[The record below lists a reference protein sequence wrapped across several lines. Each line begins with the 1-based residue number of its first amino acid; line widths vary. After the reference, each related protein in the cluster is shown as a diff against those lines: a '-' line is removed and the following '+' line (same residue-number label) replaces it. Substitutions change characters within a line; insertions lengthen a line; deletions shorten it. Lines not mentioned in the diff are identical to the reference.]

1 MWWYFLTFCLLLHES
16 SPFPK
21 KYVADENTF
30 FNIVGVFKESDKVPM
45 LALNESCNNVV
56 EDSLRLRA
64 VLVTPNR
71 TDSYAVWSSLC
82 SRDERPIAVFGPQS
96 EISDVAVRQQ
106 CVRAHIPHL
115 QAVWQPYD
123 PDLDNEEEQSPEEE
137 PMAESR
143 RRRSETNAAEGE
155 GEEEQEEIPEFKPI
169 TINFYPDSDDIAIAY
184 AKLLSLYGWT
194 KFAALYEDDF
204 GLLRIQKIIAEHSTE
219 WPLFVRKL
227 NPEESNYE
235 VFKGL
240 RDYKV
245 DRVLLDCR
253 GERIMKYMRE
263 AQQMNVV
270 DNYRAFIFV
279 SLDASVAATDLVRLD
294 SNSTWLSLTEYD
306 QLNDT
311 QNPLSTRVPIWKNTT
326 GKPHVT
332 EFKLDAILLN
342 DLAKHVIKSI
352 DKDGVDD
359 MKEPPSI
366 CLNVEENEEP
376 WKYGATLQ
384 NNILNTITT
393 GVSGRIQFDAKGR
406 RVNYTLFVNEIYMKQ
421 RRTIGRWDANEPDH
435 IQVLSAL
442 GKENATE
449 TASKHFIIISR
460 KAKPYFYDKE
470 PCVGSNCSEEDDGEK
485 YEGFSVDLVRE
496 IFRVMREE
504 FVPSRDYTYTFVNDE
519 DKSYGAINPKTKKWD
534 GLIGDLLDKKADLA
548 VCDLTI
554 TEERKKAVDFSV
566 PFMSLGISIL
576 FTQEHKVTPGMFS
589 FLNPYTFDVWM
600 HTATAYCIVS
610 LVLFICARI
619 SPADW
624 ENPQPCDK
632 DPEELE
638 NIWNFKNCAWMTM
651 GSIMTQGCD
660 ILPKALGSRWV
671 CATWWFFAMIVCQTY
686 IATLSASMTS
696 ALEDEPINGV
706 EDLAKQN
713 KILYGAI
720 KDGSTYNFFKNSND
734 KTYQQIFQFMDKN
747 PAVLV
752 NSNDEG
758 EKRVLSEQR
767 KNKYAFFMEST
778 TIEYKLKRDCRLK
791 KVGGQLDSKDYG
803 IAMPANSPFRTDI
816 NRAILRLKE
825 MTDLDRLKNKWWNEM
840 YNATE
845 CPKADASDV
854 EGDLELV
861 NLMGLFVVLVFGL
874 FVCLFITAAE
884 FMDEVRNIVVR
895 EQVTHKE
902 AFIKELKASLNFFQL
917 QKPVLRNPS
926 RAPSVVSDKSQLE
939 EKQARRTEVVEKF
952 TENFMDME
960 KMVQ

>member
-1 MWWYFLTFCLLLHES
+1 MWSCFLIFSLLLHECT
-16 SPFPK
+16 PFPK
-21 KYVADENTF
+21 KYVADVKTYF
-30 FNIVGVFKESDKVPM
+30 DIVGIFKESDKVPM
-45 LALNESCNNVV
+45 LALNESCANVD
-56 EDSLRLRA
+56 ENSLKLRL
-64 VLVTPNR
+64 VHVVPNR
-71 TDSYAVWSSLC
+71 TDSYAVWNELC
-82 SRDERPIAVFGPQS
+82 NTAARPIAVFGPQS
-96 EISDVAVRQQ
+96 EISDIAVRHQ
-106 CVRAHIPHL
+106 CARAHIPHL

-123 PDLDNEEEQSPEEE
+123 PDLVK
-137 PMAESR
+137 
-143 RRRSETNAAEGE
+143 
-155 GEEEQEEIPEFKPI
+155 FKPI

-204 GLLRIQKIIAEHSTE
+204 GLLRIQKIIAEYSTD

-227 NPEESNYE
+227 NPDETNYE

-245 DRVLLDCR
+245 DRVLLDCQ
-253 GERIMKYMRE
+253 GERIMKYMNE
-263 AQQMNVV
+263 AKQMNIV
-270 DNYRAFIFV
+270 DNYRHFIFV
-279 SLDASVAATDLVRLD
+279 SLDGSVAATDLLLLD
-294 SNSTWLSLTEYD
+294 SNSTFLSLTEYD

-326 GKPHVT
+326 GNPHVT

-342 DLAKHVIKSI
+342 DLANHVIKSI
-352 DKDGVDD
+352 NGDD
-359 MKEPPSI
+359 VEKMKHPPSI
-366 CLNVEENEEP
+366 CLNSEENEEP
-376 WKYGATLQ
+376 WEYGATLQ

-393 GVSGRIQFDAKGR
+393 GVSGRIQFDENGKR
-406 RVNYTLFVNEIYMKQ
+406 INYTLFVNELYMKQ
-421 RRTIGRWDANEPDH
+421 RRTIGRWNAIEPDH
-435 IQVLSAL
+435 IHMLNER
-442 GKENATE
+442 GRENATE
-449 TASKHFIIISR
+449 TTKKHFIIISR
-460 KAKPYFYDKE
+460 RARPYFDVKQ
-470 PCVGSNCSEEDDGEK
+470 PCVGDNCSEEDDGEEF
-485 YEGFSVDLVRE
+485 EGFSVDLVRE
-496 IFRVMREE
+496 IFKVINTEFQPKRE
-504 FVPSRDYTYTFVNDE
+504 YTYEFRNDNQ
-519 DKSYGAINPKTKKWD
+519 SYGAYDPKTKKWD

-589 FLNPYTFDVWM
+589 FLNPYTFDVWI

-696 ALEDEPINGV
+696 ALEDEPINSV

-720 KDGSTYNFFKNSND
+720 KGGSTYNFFKNSND
-734 KTYQQIFQFMDKN
+734 KTYQQIFQFMNKN

-752 NSNDEG
+752 NTNDEG

-767 KNKYAFFMEST
+767 KNRYAFFMEST
-778 TIEYKLKRDCRLK
+778 TIEYKLKRNCNLK

-825 MTDLDRLKNKWWNEM
+825 LTDLDRLKNKWWNDK
-840 YNATE
+840 YNATD
-845 CPKADASDV
+845 CPKEDASDV
-854 EGDLELV
+854 EGDLEME

-902 AFIKELKASLNFFQL
+902 AFIQELKASLNFFQL

-926 RAPSVVSDKSQLE
+926 RAPSVISDKSQLEEKQARRTEAMEKFTENFMDMEKMTQAPSVVSDKSQLE
-939 EKQARRTEVVEKF
+939 EKQARRTEAMEKF

-960 KMVQ
+960 KMTQ